1 VVASASGT
9 APASSDSDAAP
20 ATASFSA
27 GGRDFESADAAAR
40 GAAAE
45 ARVCVRVK
53 TCGGCGRGQTFLF
66 KTRVFVGWS
75 MEPASLT
82 CRRLRNPRRPVP
94 KIAGRFLAKRARR
107 FRDLFSNSRT
117 EVPPEGCQVT
127 DVGFA
132 ASTLGTADRSGPGAS
147 LAMPGPR
154 RASRSLVPSRRAS
167 RPAVTRTGHTRM
179 SGRACGRGAIPW
191 GALSRTNI
199 AGNGYGGDRTFTTGA
214 TTTRWP
220 TKAEVASAAT
230 MFYGRTG
237 SNEAGVLCS
246 CGYDRRK
253 SISGPAGPRYRAF
266 DRYRVM

>member
-1 VVASASGT
+1 MRDV
-9 APASSDSDAAP
+9 
-20 ATASFSA
+20 FSPNA
-27 GGRDFESADAAAR
+27 RDVFAESA
-40 GAAAE
+40 
-45 ARVCVRVK
+45 
-53 TCGGCGRGQTFLF
+53 
-66 KTRVFVGWS
+66 
-75 MEPASLT
+75 
-82 CRRLRNPRRPVP
+82 
-94 KIAGRFLAKRARR
+94 I
-107 FRDLFSNSRT
+107 FSNWRT
-117 EVPPEGCQVT
+117 EEPREGCQVT

-154 RASRSLVPSRRAS
+154 RASRSLVPPRRAS
-167 RPAVTRTGHTRM
+167 RPADTRTGHTRM